1 MAILNTFAGSGGGV
15 RIPLESPTMLKA
27 TPFNGSVQLTWQDPV
42 DKVANPGGEA
52 VATWNYTIVVRK
64 AGSFP
69 QTPGD
74 GVEIVREKT
83 RNQYQ
88 TNAYT
93 DSLYIE
99 NGITYY
105 YSVFAVST
113 IGVWSEPATVTAK
126 PRDATVTYD
135 TIINIDFGTGSTGY
149 ERVVSAS
156 AFTSNHA
163 IVGGEYYCGD
173 SYGDWTITNKT
184 YSIDSSGVKATVSG
198 GVGAGAAGGSWKGKA
213 FLGGGRTGRSYAGD
227 GATSDVRVYSP
238 ELTMASSSL
247 NEPRHGGAFAGV
259 GDYMIYA
266 GGFDDTDHIC
276 RDAIAF
282 SDSLTKTSLDVLN
295 ETSYVGRLGGASAGT
310 SYAVFAGGTGDSLS
324 DSGHTFA
331 DTTAYDASLT
341 RITTAARLNSNSISM
356 GCATLNGRAVFGGGS
371 GGSTNVVTYDEYL
384 TRQALTS
391 LSEGRGN
398 VAVGTAAVQFD
409 GYVLFLVGN
418 STTATGNLYDST
430 FTRTLLP
437 SVTDA
442 SFIPSGLGAP
452 AGDRGF
458 FFHTSDDR
466 DKPTDYYDNYRGSL
480 GPAMS
485 FILA

>member
-1 MAILNTFAGSGGGV
+1 MAILNVFAGSGSGI

-27 TPFNGSVQLTWQDPV
+27 SPFNGSVQLTWQDPV

-113 IGVWSEPATVTAK
+113 IGVWSEPATATAK
-126 PRDATVTYD
+126 PRNATVTYD
-135 TIINIDFGTGSTGY
+135 KIIDIDFSDYVTT
-149 ERVVSAS
+149 S

-163 IVGGEYYCGD
+163 IISGEYSFGSGYSTWD
-173 SYGDWTITNKT
+173 ITYKAH
-184 YSIDSSGVKATVSG
+184 SIDSSGVKATINDG
-198 GVGAGAAGGSWKGKA
+198 PGPAAAGGSWKGRA
-213 FLGGGRTGRSYAGD
+213 FFGGGRRGSSYNSSDIA
-227 GATSDVRVYSP
+227 AWSDVHVYSP
-238 ELTMASSSL
+238 ELTVTTRQL
-247 NEPRHGGAFAGV
+247 NSPRYAGAFAGA

-266 GGFDDTDHIC
+266 GGFDSNHDPQN
-276 RDAIAF
+276 DAAAF
-282 SDSLTKTSLDVLN
+282 NDSLTKTVVDELV
-295 ETSYVGRLGGASAGT
+295 ETFYVGRLGGASVGT
-310 SYAVFAGGTGDSLS
+310 SYAVFAGGTS
-324 DSGHTFA
+324 DGSNAFGSTSA
-331 DTTAYDASLT
+331 KTTAYDASLT
-341 RITTAARLNSNSISM
+341 RITTVANLNSDSVSM
-356 GCATLNGRAVFGGGS
+356 GCATLNGRAVFGGGC
-371 GGSTNVVTYDEYL
+371 GGSTAVVTYDEYL

-391 LSEGRGN
+391 LSEGRGDLEI
-398 VAVGTAAVQFD
+398 GTAAVQFD

-430 FTRTLLP
+430 FTRTLLS
-437 SVTDA
+437 SVTDD
-442 SFIPSGLGAP
+442 SFVPGGLGAP

-458 FFHTSDDR
+458 VFNTTVTSTTNIMGKQSHR
-466 DKPTDYYDNYRGSL
+466 RSN